1 MWAIRILTD
10 ICDQLGVLQ
19 SIFCC
24 VLLKEQK
31 HFQLH
36 MHKSP
41 CILYLHAYSEAFY
54 IMTSCEILPKK
65 YSFKQIQKHIRGKSR
80 KNFRGVTQT
89 FCCTAFFYGG
99 GQGGR
104 YHMLSMPG
112 GGGSGKWSK
121 VDHWVARSSLFFGGG
136 ATGDFA
142 KVLLL
147 LLQKSNISQSYH
159 YHIYQT
165 NFFFY

>member
-112 GGGSGKWSK
+112 GGVQVNGLKLIIGLLG
-121 VDHWVARSSLFFGGG
+121 ALFFLGGG
-136 ATGDFA
+136 AQEIFA

-147 LLQKSNISQSYH
+147 LLQKK
-159 YHIYQT
+159 
-165 NFFFY
+165 